1 MIYPRVMWPFMA
13 GGLWNP
19 VFLPHSSP
27 RWEWKGA
34 WVRKGLEG
42 NPTGDAECGS
52 FIRTLTDRHSQI
64 NMHAQAKACSL
75 QQWNPTLLFSFHY
88 LLSFCSVPF
97 HFGFFFHWMMER
109 LMTEKR
115 EGRREEREK
124 DIWRIKEKQSL
135 SLSLFVCVHA
145 RACACACVCSDTVP
159 DVQRNQT
166 VFWFHNENCRTSSVR
181 QIPVKI
187 TENMFCA
194 GSSLQVT
201 HSCKVTLFPLPPLPL
216 VWDIVS
222 GSTFLPQPNPISCL
236 YIQEEIKVNRV
247 QEGIS
252 VLLPIMNEY
261 WCQAGNISECSHFS
275 MASSGVA

>member
-1 MIYPRVMWPFMA
+1 
-13 GGLWNP
+13 
-19 VFLPHSSP
+19 
-27 RWEWKGA
+27 
-34 WVRKGLEG
+34 
-42 NPTGDAECGS
+42 
-52 FIRTLTDRHSQI
+52 
-64 NMHAQAKACSL
+64 
-75 QQWNPTLLFSFHY
+75 
-88 LLSFCSVPF
+88 
-97 HFGFFFHWMMER
+97 
-109 LMTEKR
+109 MTEKR

-145 RACACACVCSDTVP
+145 RACACVCSDTVP

-194 GSSLQVT
+194 GSSLQGT

-236 YIQEEIKVNRV
+236 YIQEEIKVSRV